1 MKGIL
6 ERATRCPDC
15 GGKVCSIFLRLFMG
29 RWYCPKCGQPCKTNK
44 VTYFITYIIANLVAI
59 FACFDKLGGWFNGYR
74 GPSAAFGVTFFGVGC
89 LMMWIFP
96 FQCDSTRTRTMWA
109 KADVKKVLP
118 YSAGQVFQG
127 LCNMHENRYGY
138 GIEWKDIENM
148 TVCVRKEKRH
158 FVENNEEK
166 IEYITL
172 SVTAK
177 GTGRCELRVGLKDPN
192 SKDYN
197 QRQIVALDD
206 ISRRLENHLK
216 QS

>member
-1 MKGIL
+1 MIGFSTYLLVSVIL
-6 ERATRCPDC
+6 
-15 GGKVCSIFLRLFMG
+15 LWL
-29 RWYCPKCGQPCKTNK
+29 
-44 VTYFITYIIANLVAI
+44 
-59 FACFDKLGGWFNGYR
+59 
-74 GPSAAFGVTFFGVGC
+74 
-89 LMMWIFP
+89 FP
-96 FQCDSTRTRTMWA
+96 FQKDATKTRTMWA

-118 YSAGQVFQG
+118 YSAGQVFKG

-177 GTGRCELRVGLKDPN
+177 GTERCELRVGLKDPN